1 MGQSLDAFGAVM
13 GKPTEM
19 PLIFLRQAHA
29 KAPVELVI
37 GDRDNQ
43 VVYVLRPTQLKGIV
57 LDGIKICLK

>member
-1 MGQSLDAFGAVM
+1 M